1 MRGFSRTR
9 RDCLRSAALAAA
21 GAVLPWPL
29 QALAQDAPPRSL
41 ITRAIPDT
49 DERLPVIGLGA
60 SSFSVSSEADLAQRR
75 AVIAALATV
84 PGAVV
89 DTAQAHGL
97 SEQVLGR
104 LVAELGVRE
113 QLFIASKMPSGG
125 ETGPAGMLLR
135 RSFDNLQ
142 VERIDLMQVHNLYRA
157 ADFIP
162 ELLRAKEAGRV
173 RYVGV
178 SASVQQY
185 PALIAALRRYPLDF
199 VQLDFS
205 LAVRELAQ
213 PLLDAARERRA
224 AVLAGAPF
232 GGRVRAGTLFSLLA
246 SRPLPEWAAEI
257 DARSWAQ
264 VLLKYVASHPA
275 VTAVLPGT
283 SRMRHLQDNLEA
295 AYGRLPDEAL
305 RARIEQYWDAVR
317 HE

>member
-1 MRGFSRTR
+1 MRGFNRTR
-9 RDCLRSAALAAA
+9 RDCLRAAALAAV
-21 GAVLPWPL
+21 GAALPWPL
-29 QALAQDAPPRSL
+29 QALAQAAAERSL
-41 ITRAIPDT
+41 LTRAIPGSG
-49 DERLPVIGLGA
+49 ERLPIIGLGA
-60 SSFSVSSEADLAQRR
+60 SSFSVSSPADLAQRR
-75 AVIAALATV
+75 EVIAALAKL

-104 LVAELGVRE
+104 LVAELGVRDR
-113 QLFIASKMPSGG
+113 LFIASKMPSGG
-125 ETGPAGMLLR
+125 QTGPAGELLQ

-185 PALIAALRRYPLDF
+185 PALVTALRQYPLDF

-213 PLLDAARERRA
+213 RVLDTARERRA

-232 GGRVRAGTLFSLLA
+232 GGRVRAGTMFSLLA
-246 SRPLPEWAAEI
+246 GRPLPEWAAEI
-257 DARSWAQ
+257 DAGSWAQ
-264 VLLKYVASHPA
+264 VLLKYAASHPA

-295 AYGRLPDEAL
+295 AYGRLPDADL

-317 HE
+317 NE